1 MAEQK
6 RGGPRGHGPQGHGFQ
21 RPKDFRGTVS
31 KLLRYIGRYKAALVV
46 VFICLVIS
54 SVGSVMSSY
63 LLKPIIND
71 YILVGDFAGLLK
83 MLALLLGLFLL
94 SGLCSYAYARIM
106 VHISQRTVAQMRQD
120 LFDKLQDLP
129 LRYFD
134 THQSGDLMSR
144 FTNDMDTVSEMI
156 NSSFAS
162 VVSCA
167 LTFIGIVVMMLY
179 MNWVLTLITFAFL
192 VLMLLVVK
200 GVGGRSRVSF
210 QAQQQALG
218 AMNGYIEEMVEG
230 QKVIKVFN
238 HESKAIAQFSGLND
252 SYRDAATAAQTYS
265 GAMMPAMANL
275 SRIDYAVTC
284 CVGGLLAI
292 GGMFDVGSL
301 GAYLLYVKQ
310 VSQPISQISQQ
321 VNVLLAAV
329 AGAERI
335 FAVMEAEPE
344 VDEGKTVIVSGSGNQ
359 GITASVPVVEYAK
372 ELNVSRDQMVR
383 AVLLS
388 DLLTIHLKTGIG
400 RLSAYCGAVSA
411 GCSAGAAIAYLHGGG
426 FREIAHTL
434 VNSLA
439 IVSGMI
445 CDGAK
450 ASCAAKISAAVDA
463 GLVGYSMFRS
473 GQQFRGGDGIV
484 TKGVEETIRNI
495 GRLGRLGMRETDR
508 EIIRI
513 MTNQPASEE
522 AD

>member
-1 MAEQK
+1 MLSSD
-6 RGGPRGHGPQGHGFQ
+6 PRYGNYLKILQEELVPATGCTEPIAIAYGAAKA
-21 RPKDFRGTVS
+21 RE
-31 KLLRYIGRYKAALVV
+31 LLGVLPESVLVEASGNIIKNVKSVV
-46 VFICLVIS
+46 VPNTNSLKGIEAAAAAGIVAGQSDKILEVIS
-54 SVGSVMSSY
+54 EVTPAQRAEIRAYLADHPIVVKPAEGDKVFDILITLRAGNNHVRLRISDYHTHIVFIEKNGEVLFQSGEVLSDSARDMLTDRSCLSVEGVLDFASTCNLEDVRALIERQIDYNYAIAEEGMRHSWGANIGSV
-63 LLKPIIND
+63 LKEH
-71 YILVGDFAGLLK
+71 Y
-83 MLALLLGLFLL
+83 
-94 SGLCSYAYARIM
+94 
-106 VHISQRTVAQMRQD
+106 
-120 LFDKLQDLP
+120 
-129 LRYFD
+129 
-134 THQSGDLMSR
+134 
-144 FTNDMDTVSEMI
+144 
-156 NSSFAS
+156 
-162 VVSCA
+162 
-167 LTFIGIVVMMLY
+167 
-179 MNWVLTLITFAFL
+179 
-192 VLMLLVVK
+192 
-200 GVGGRSRVSF
+200 GVGIYSRARYMAAAGSD
-210 QAQQQALG
+210 ARMSG
-218 AMNGYIEEMVEG
+218 CEMP
-230 QKVIKVFN
+230 VI
-238 HESKAIAQFSGLND
+238 
-252 SYRDAATAAQTYS
+252 
-265 GAMMPAMANL
+265 
-275 SRIDYAVTC
+275 
-284 CVGGLLAI
+284 
-292 GGMFDVGSL
+292 
-301 GAYLLYVKQ
+301 
-310 VSQPISQISQQ
+310 
-321 VNVLLAAV
+321 
-329 AGAERI
+329 
-335 FAVMEAEPE
+335 
-344 VDEGKTVIVSGSGNQ
+344 IVSGSGNQ

>member
-1 MAEQK
+1 MLSSD
-6 RGGPRGHGPQGHGFQ
+6 PRYGNYLKILQEELVPATGCTEPIAIAYGAAKA
-21 RPKDFRGTVS
+21 RE
-31 KLLRYIGRYKAALVV
+31 LLGVLPESVLVEASGNIIKNVKSVV
-46 VFICLVIS
+46 VPNTDSLKGIEAAAAAGIVAGQSDKILEVIS
-54 SVGSVMSSY
+54 EVTPAQRAEIRAYLADHPIVVKPAEGDKVFDILITLRAENNHVKLRISDYHTHIVYIEKNGDVLFQSGEVLSDSARDMLTDRSCLSVEGVLDFASTCNLEDVRALIERQIDYNYAIAEEGMRHSWGANIGSV
-63 LLKPIIND
+63 LKEH
-71 YILVGDFAGLLK
+71 Y
-83 MLALLLGLFLL
+83 
-94 SGLCSYAYARIM
+94 
-106 VHISQRTVAQMRQD
+106 
-120 LFDKLQDLP
+120 
-129 LRYFD
+129 
-134 THQSGDLMSR
+134 
-144 FTNDMDTVSEMI
+144 
-156 NSSFAS
+156 
-162 VVSCA
+162 
-167 LTFIGIVVMMLY
+167 
-179 MNWVLTLITFAFL
+179 
-192 VLMLLVVK
+192 
-200 GVGGRSRVSF
+200 GVGIYSRARYMAAAGSD
-210 QAQQQALG
+210 ARMSG
-218 AMNGYIEEMVEG
+218 CEMP
-230 QKVIKVFN
+230 VI
-238 HESKAIAQFSGLND
+238 
-252 SYRDAATAAQTYS
+252 
-265 GAMMPAMANL
+265 
-275 SRIDYAVTC
+275 
-284 CVGGLLAI
+284 
-292 GGMFDVGSL
+292 
-301 GAYLLYVKQ
+301 
-310 VSQPISQISQQ
+310 
-321 VNVLLAAV
+321 
-329 AGAERI
+329 
-335 FAVMEAEPE
+335 
-344 VDEGKTVIVSGSGNQ
+344 IVSGSGNQ

>member
-1 MAEQK
+1 MLSSD
-6 RGGPRGHGPQGHGFQ
+6 PRYGNYLKILQEELVPATGCTEPIAIAYGAAKA
-21 RPKDFRGTVS
+21 RE
-31 KLLRYIGRYKAALVV
+31 LLGVLPESVLVEASGNIIKNVKSVV
-46 VFICLVIS
+46 VPNTNSLKGIEAAAAAGIVAGQSDKILEVIS
-54 SVGSVMSSY
+54 EVTPAQRAEIRVYLADHPIVVKPAEGDKVFDILITLRAGNNHVKLRISDYHTHIVYIEKNGEVLFQSGEVLSDSARDMLTDRSCLSVEGVLDFASTCNLEDVRALIERQIDYNYAIAEEGMRHRWGANIGSV
-63 LLKPIIND
+63 LKEH
-71 YILVGDFAGLLK
+71 Y
-83 MLALLLGLFLL
+83 
-94 SGLCSYAYARIM
+94 
-106 VHISQRTVAQMRQD
+106 
-120 LFDKLQDLP
+120 
-129 LRYFD
+129 
-134 THQSGDLMSR
+134 
-144 FTNDMDTVSEMI
+144 
-156 NSSFAS
+156 
-162 VVSCA
+162 
-167 LTFIGIVVMMLY
+167 
-179 MNWVLTLITFAFL
+179 
-192 VLMLLVVK
+192 
-200 GVGGRSRVSF
+200 GVGIYSRARYMAAAGSD
-210 QAQQQALG
+210 ARMSG
-218 AMNGYIEEMVEG
+218 CEMP
-230 QKVIKVFN
+230 VI
-238 HESKAIAQFSGLND
+238 
-252 SYRDAATAAQTYS
+252 
-265 GAMMPAMANL
+265 
-275 SRIDYAVTC
+275 
-284 CVGGLLAI
+284 
-292 GGMFDVGSL
+292 
-301 GAYLLYVKQ
+301 
-310 VSQPISQISQQ
+310 
-321 VNVLLAAV
+321 
-329 AGAERI
+329 
-335 FAVMEAEPE
+335 
-344 VDEGKTVIVSGSGNQ
+344 IVSGSGNQ

>member
-1 MAEQK
+1 MLSSD
-6 RGGPRGHGPQGHGFQ
+6 PRYGNYLKILQEELVPATGCTEPIAIAYGAAKA
-21 RPKDFRGTVS
+21 RE
-31 KLLRYIGRYKAALVV
+31 LLGVLPESVLVEASGNIIKNVKSVV
-46 VFICLVIS
+46 VPNTDGLKGIEAAAAAGIVAGQSDKILEVIS
-54 SVGSVMSSY
+54 EVTPAQRAEIRVYLADHPIVVKPAEGDKVFDILITLRAGNNHVKLRISDYHTHIVYIEKNGEVLFQSGEVLSDSARDMLTDRSCLSVEGVLDFASTCNLEDVRALIERQIDYNYAIAEEGMRHSWGANIGSV
-63 LLKPIIND
+63 LKEH
-71 YILVGDFAGLLK
+71 Y
-83 MLALLLGLFLL
+83 
-94 SGLCSYAYARIM
+94 
-106 VHISQRTVAQMRQD
+106 
-120 LFDKLQDLP
+120 
-129 LRYFD
+129 
-134 THQSGDLMSR
+134 
-144 FTNDMDTVSEMI
+144 
-156 NSSFAS
+156 
-162 VVSCA
+162 
-167 LTFIGIVVMMLY
+167 
-179 MNWVLTLITFAFL
+179 
-192 VLMLLVVK
+192 
-200 GVGGRSRVSF
+200 GVGIYSRARYMAAAGSD
-210 QAQQQALG
+210 ARMSG
-218 AMNGYIEEMVEG
+218 CEMP
-230 QKVIKVFN
+230 VI
-238 HESKAIAQFSGLND
+238 
-252 SYRDAATAAQTYS
+252 
-265 GAMMPAMANL
+265 
-275 SRIDYAVTC
+275 
-284 CVGGLLAI
+284 
-292 GGMFDVGSL
+292 
-301 GAYLLYVKQ
+301 
-310 VSQPISQISQQ
+310 
-321 VNVLLAAV
+321 
-329 AGAERI
+329 
-335 FAVMEAEPE
+335 
-344 VDEGKTVIVSGSGNQ
+344 IVSGSGNQ

>member
-1 MAEQK
+1 MLSSD
-6 RGGPRGHGPQGHGFQ
+6 PRYGNYLKILQEELVPATGCTEPIAIAYGAAKA
-21 RPKDFRGTVS
+21 RE
-31 KLLRYIGRYKAALVV
+31 LLGVLPESVLVEASGNIIKNVKSVV
-46 VFICLVIS
+46 VPNTNSLKGIEAAAAAGIVAGQSDKILEVIS
-54 SVGSVMSSY
+54 EVTPAQRAEIRVYPADHPIVVKPAEGDKVFDILITLRAGNDHVKLRISDYHTHIVYIEKNGEVLFQSGEVLSDSARDMLTDRSCLSVEGVLDFASTCNLEDVRALIERQIDYNYAIAEEGMRHSWGANIGSV
-63 LLKPIIND
+63 LKEH
-71 YILVGDFAGLLK
+71 Y
-83 MLALLLGLFLL
+83 
-94 SGLCSYAYARIM
+94 
-106 VHISQRTVAQMRQD
+106 
-120 LFDKLQDLP
+120 
-129 LRYFD
+129 
-134 THQSGDLMSR
+134 
-144 FTNDMDTVSEMI
+144 
-156 NSSFAS
+156 
-162 VVSCA
+162 
-167 LTFIGIVVMMLY
+167 
-179 MNWVLTLITFAFL
+179 
-192 VLMLLVVK
+192 
-200 GVGGRSRVSF
+200 GVGIYSRARYMAAAGSD
-210 QAQQQALG
+210 ARMSG
-218 AMNGYIEEMVEG
+218 CEMP
-230 QKVIKVFN
+230 VI
-238 HESKAIAQFSGLND
+238 
-252 SYRDAATAAQTYS
+252 
-265 GAMMPAMANL
+265 
-275 SRIDYAVTC
+275 
-284 CVGGLLAI
+284 
-292 GGMFDVGSL
+292 
-301 GAYLLYVKQ
+301 
-310 VSQPISQISQQ
+310 
-321 VNVLLAAV
+321 
-329 AGAERI
+329 
-335 FAVMEAEPE
+335 
-344 VDEGKTVIVSGSGNQ
+344 IVSGSGNQ

-513 MTNQPASEE
+513 MTNQPSSEE

>member
-1 MAEQK
+1 MLSSD
-6 RGGPRGHGPQGHGFQ
+6 PRYGNYLKILQEELVPATGCTEPIAIAYGAAKA
-21 RPKDFRGTVS
+21 RE
-31 KLLRYIGRYKAALVV
+31 LLGVLPESVLVEASGNIIKNVKSVV
-46 VFICLVIS
+46 VPNTDSLKGIEAAAAAGIVAGQSDKILEVIS
-54 SVGSVMSSY
+54 EVTPAQRAEIRAYLADHPIVVKPAEGDKVFDILITLRAGNNHVKLRISDYHTHIVYIEKNGEVLFQSGEVLSDSARDMLTDRSCLSVEGVLDFASTCNLEDVRALIERQIDYNYAIAEEGMRHSWGANIGSV
-63 LLKPIIND
+63 LKEH
-71 YILVGDFAGLLK
+71 Y
-83 MLALLLGLFLL
+83 
-94 SGLCSYAYARIM
+94 
-106 VHISQRTVAQMRQD
+106 
-120 LFDKLQDLP
+120 
-129 LRYFD
+129 
-134 THQSGDLMSR
+134 
-144 FTNDMDTVSEMI
+144 
-156 NSSFAS
+156 
-162 VVSCA
+162 
-167 LTFIGIVVMMLY
+167 
-179 MNWVLTLITFAFL
+179 
-192 VLMLLVVK
+192 
-200 GVGGRSRVSF
+200 GVGIYSRARYMAAAGSD
-210 QAQQQALG
+210 ARMSG
-218 AMNGYIEEMVEG
+218 CEMP
-230 QKVIKVFN
+230 VI
-238 HESKAIAQFSGLND
+238 
-252 SYRDAATAAQTYS
+252 
-265 GAMMPAMANL
+265 
-275 SRIDYAVTC
+275 
-284 CVGGLLAI
+284 
-292 GGMFDVGSL
+292 
-301 GAYLLYVKQ
+301 
-310 VSQPISQISQQ
+310 
-321 VNVLLAAV
+321 
-329 AGAERI
+329 
-335 FAVMEAEPE
+335 
-344 VDEGKTVIVSGSGNQ
+344 IVSGSGNQ

>member
-1 MAEQK
+1 MLSSD
-6 RGGPRGHGPQGHGFQ
+6 PRYGNYLKILQEELVPATGCTEPIAIAYGAAKA
-21 RPKDFRGTVS
+21 RE
-31 KLLRYIGRYKAALVV
+31 LLGVLPESVLVEASGNIIKNVKSVV
-46 VFICLVIS
+46 VPNTNSLKGIEAAASAGIVAGQSDKILEVIS
-54 SVGSVMSSY
+54 EVTPTQRAEIRVYLADHPIVVKPAEGDKVFDILITLRAGNNHVKLRISDYHTHIVYIEKNGEVLFQSGEVLSDSARDMLTDRSCLSVEGVLDFASTCNLEDVRALIERQIDYNYAIAEEGMRHSWGANIGSV
-63 LLKPIIND
+63 LKEH
-71 YILVGDFAGLLK
+71 Y
-83 MLALLLGLFLL
+83 
-94 SGLCSYAYARIM
+94 
-106 VHISQRTVAQMRQD
+106 
-120 LFDKLQDLP
+120 
-129 LRYFD
+129 
-134 THQSGDLMSR
+134 
-144 FTNDMDTVSEMI
+144 
-156 NSSFAS
+156 
-162 VVSCA
+162 
-167 LTFIGIVVMMLY
+167 
-179 MNWVLTLITFAFL
+179 
-192 VLMLLVVK
+192 
-200 GVGGRSRVSF
+200 GVGIYSRARYMAAAGSD
-210 QAQQQALG
+210 ARMSG
-218 AMNGYIEEMVEG
+218 CEMP
-230 QKVIKVFN
+230 VI
-238 HESKAIAQFSGLND
+238 
-252 SYRDAATAAQTYS
+252 
-265 GAMMPAMANL
+265 
-275 SRIDYAVTC
+275 
-284 CVGGLLAI
+284 
-292 GGMFDVGSL
+292 
-301 GAYLLYVKQ
+301 
-310 VSQPISQISQQ
+310 
-321 VNVLLAAV
+321 
-329 AGAERI
+329 
-335 FAVMEAEPE
+335 
-344 VDEGKTVIVSGSGNQ
+344 IVSGSGNQ

>member
-1 MAEQK
+1 MLSSD
-6 RGGPRGHGPQGHGFQ
+6 PRYGNYLKILQEELVPATGCTEPIAIAYGAAKA
-21 RPKDFRGTVS
+21 RE
-31 KLLRYIGRYKAALVV
+31 LLGVLPESALVEASGNIIKNVKSV
-46 VFICLVIS
+46 VVPNTDSLKGIEAAAAAGIVAGQSDKILEVIS
-54 SVGSVMSSY
+54 EVTPAQRAEIRVYLADHPIVVKPAEGDKVFDILITLRAGNNHVKLRISDYHTHIVYIEKNGEVLFQSGEVLSDSARDMLTDRSCLSVEGVLDFASTCNLEDVRALIERQIDYNYAIAEEGMRHSWGANIGSV
-63 LLKPIIND
+63 LKEH
-71 YILVGDFAGLLK
+71 Y
-83 MLALLLGLFLL
+83 
-94 SGLCSYAYARIM
+94 
-106 VHISQRTVAQMRQD
+106 
-120 LFDKLQDLP
+120 
-129 LRYFD
+129 
-134 THQSGDLMSR
+134 
-144 FTNDMDTVSEMI
+144 
-156 NSSFAS
+156 
-162 VVSCA
+162 
-167 LTFIGIVVMMLY
+167 
-179 MNWVLTLITFAFL
+179 
-192 VLMLLVVK
+192 
-200 GVGGRSRVSF
+200 GVGIYSRARYMAAAGSD
-210 QAQQQALG
+210 ARMSG
-218 AMNGYIEEMVEG
+218 CEMP
-230 QKVIKVFN
+230 VI
-238 HESKAIAQFSGLND
+238 
-252 SYRDAATAAQTYS
+252 
-265 GAMMPAMANL
+265 
-275 SRIDYAVTC
+275 
-284 CVGGLLAI
+284 
-292 GGMFDVGSL
+292 
-301 GAYLLYVKQ
+301 
-310 VSQPISQISQQ
+310 
-321 VNVLLAAV
+321 
-329 AGAERI
+329 
-335 FAVMEAEPE
+335 
-344 VDEGKTVIVSGSGNQ
+344 IVSGSGNQ

-372 ELNVSRDQMVR
+372 ELNVSHDQMVR

>member
-1 MAEQK
+1 MLSSD
-6 RGGPRGHGPQGHGFQ
+6 PRYGNYLKILQEELVPATGCTEPIAIAYGAAKA
-21 RPKDFRGTVS
+21 RE
-31 KLLRYIGRYKAALVV
+31 LLGVLPESVLVEASGNIIKNVKSVV
-46 VFICLVIS
+46 VPNTNSLKGIEAAAAAGIVAGQSDKTLEVIS
-54 SVGSVMSSY
+54 EVTPAQRAEIRVYLADHPIVVKPAEGDKVFDILITLRAGNNHVKLRISDYHTHIVYIEKNGEVLFQSGEVLSDSARDMLTDRSCLSVEGVLDFASTCNLEDVRALIERQIDYNYAIAEEGMRHSWGANIGSV
-63 LLKPIIND
+63 LKEH
-71 YILVGDFAGLLK
+71 Y
-83 MLALLLGLFLL
+83 
-94 SGLCSYAYARIM
+94 
-106 VHISQRTVAQMRQD
+106 
-120 LFDKLQDLP
+120 
-129 LRYFD
+129 
-134 THQSGDLMSR
+134 
-144 FTNDMDTVSEMI
+144 
-156 NSSFAS
+156 
-162 VVSCA
+162 
-167 LTFIGIVVMMLY
+167 
-179 MNWVLTLITFAFL
+179 
-192 VLMLLVVK
+192 
-200 GVGGRSRVSF
+200 GVGIYSRARYMAAAGSD
-210 QAQQQALG
+210 ARMSG
-218 AMNGYIEEMVEG
+218 CEMP
-230 QKVIKVFN
+230 VI
-238 HESKAIAQFSGLND
+238 
-252 SYRDAATAAQTYS
+252 
-265 GAMMPAMANL
+265 
-275 SRIDYAVTC
+275 
-284 CVGGLLAI
+284 
-292 GGMFDVGSL
+292 
-301 GAYLLYVKQ
+301 
-310 VSQPISQISQQ
+310 
-321 VNVLLAAV
+321 
-329 AGAERI
+329 
-335 FAVMEAEPE
+335 
-344 VDEGKTVIVSGSGNQ
+344 IVSGSGNQ

>member
-1 MAEQK
+1 MLSSD
-6 RGGPRGHGPQGHGFQ
+6 PRYGNYLKILQEELVPATGCTEPIAIAYGAAKA
-21 RPKDFRGTVS
+21 RE
-31 KLLRYIGRYKAALVV
+31 LLGVLPESVLVEASGNIIKNVKSVV
-46 VFICLVIS
+46 VPNTNSLKGIEAAAAAGIVAGQSDKILEVIS
-54 SVGSVMSSY
+54 EVTPAQRAEIRTYLADRPIVVKPAEGDKVFDILITLRAGNNHVKLRISDYHTHIVYIEKNGEVLFQSGEVLSDSARDMLTDRSCLSVEGVLDFASTCNLEDVRTLIERQIDYNYAIAEEGMRHSWGANIGSV
-63 LLKPIIND
+63 LKEH
-71 YILVGDFAGLLK
+71 Y
-83 MLALLLGLFLL
+83 
-94 SGLCSYAYARIM
+94 
-106 VHISQRTVAQMRQD
+106 
-120 LFDKLQDLP
+120 
-129 LRYFD
+129 
-134 THQSGDLMSR
+134 
-144 FTNDMDTVSEMI
+144 
-156 NSSFAS
+156 
-162 VVSCA
+162 
-167 LTFIGIVVMMLY
+167 
-179 MNWVLTLITFAFL
+179 
-192 VLMLLVVK
+192 
-200 GVGGRSRVSF
+200 GVGIYSRARYMAAAGSD
-210 QAQQQALG
+210 ARMSG
-218 AMNGYIEEMVEG
+218 CEMP
-230 QKVIKVFN
+230 VI
-238 HESKAIAQFSGLND
+238 
-252 SYRDAATAAQTYS
+252 
-265 GAMMPAMANL
+265 
-275 SRIDYAVTC
+275 
-284 CVGGLLAI
+284 
-292 GGMFDVGSL
+292 
-301 GAYLLYVKQ
+301 
-310 VSQPISQISQQ
+310 
-321 VNVLLAAV
+321 
-329 AGAERI
+329 
-335 FAVMEAEPE
+335 
-344 VDEGKTVIVSGSGNQ
+344 IVSGSGNQ

>member
-1 MAEQK
+1 MLSSD
-6 RGGPRGHGPQGHGFQ
+6 PRYSNYLKILQEELVPATGCTEPIAIAYGAAKA
-21 RPKDFRGTVS
+21 RE
-31 KLLRYIGRYKAALVV
+31 LLGVLPESVLVEASGNIIKNVKSVV
-46 VFICLVIS
+46 VPNTDSLKGIEAAAAAGIVAGQSDKILEVIS
-54 SVGSVMSSY
+54 EVTPAQRAEIRVYLADHPIVVKPAEGDKVFDILITLRAGNNHVKLRISDYHTHIVYIEKNGEVLFQSGEVLSDSARDMLTDRSCLSVEGVLDFASTCNLEDVRALIERQIDYNYAIAEEGMRHSWGANIGSV
-63 LLKPIIND
+63 LKEH
-71 YILVGDFAGLLK
+71 Y
-83 MLALLLGLFLL
+83 
-94 SGLCSYAYARIM
+94 
-106 VHISQRTVAQMRQD
+106 
-120 LFDKLQDLP
+120 
-129 LRYFD
+129 
-134 THQSGDLMSR
+134 
-144 FTNDMDTVSEMI
+144 
-156 NSSFAS
+156 
-162 VVSCA
+162 
-167 LTFIGIVVMMLY
+167 
-179 MNWVLTLITFAFL
+179 
-192 VLMLLVVK
+192 
-200 GVGGRSRVSF
+200 GVGICSRARYMAAAGSD
-210 QAQQQALG
+210 ARMSG
-218 AMNGYIEEMVEG
+218 CEMP
-230 QKVIKVFN
+230 VI
-238 HESKAIAQFSGLND
+238 
-252 SYRDAATAAQTYS
+252 
-265 GAMMPAMANL
+265 
-275 SRIDYAVTC
+275 
-284 CVGGLLAI
+284 
-292 GGMFDVGSL
+292 
-301 GAYLLYVKQ
+301 
-310 VSQPISQISQQ
+310 
-321 VNVLLAAV
+321 
-329 AGAERI
+329 
-335 FAVMEAEPE
+335 
-344 VDEGKTVIVSGSGNQ
+344 IVSGSGNQ

>member
-1 MAEQK
+1 MLSSD
-6 RGGPRGHGPQGHGFQ
+6 PRYGNYLKILQEELVPATGCTEPIAIAYGAAKA
-21 RPKDFRGTVS
+21 RE
-31 KLLRYIGRYKAALVV
+31 LLGVLPESVLVEASGNIIKNVKSVV
-46 VFICLVIS
+46 VPNTNSLKGIEAAAAAGIVAGQSDKILEVIS
-54 SVGSVMSSY
+54 EVTPAQRAEIRAYLADHPIVVKPAEGDKVFDILITLHAGNNHVKLRISDYHTHIVYIEKNGEVLFQSGEVLSDSARDMLTDRSCLSVEGVLDFASTCNLEDVRALIERQIDYNYAIAEEGMRHSWGANIGSV
-63 LLKPIIND
+63 LKEH
-71 YILVGDFAGLLK
+71 Y
-83 MLALLLGLFLL
+83 
-94 SGLCSYAYARIM
+94 
-106 VHISQRTVAQMRQD
+106 
-120 LFDKLQDLP
+120 
-129 LRYFD
+129 
-134 THQSGDLMSR
+134 
-144 FTNDMDTVSEMI
+144 
-156 NSSFAS
+156 
-162 VVSCA
+162 
-167 LTFIGIVVMMLY
+167 
-179 MNWVLTLITFAFL
+179 
-192 VLMLLVVK
+192 
-200 GVGGRSRVSF
+200 GVGIYSR
-210 QAQQQALG
+210 ARY
-218 AMNGYIEEMVEG
+218 M
-230 QKVIKVFN
+230 
-238 HESKAIAQFSGLND
+238 
-252 SYRDAATAAQTYS
+252 AATGSDARMS
-265 GAMMPAMANL
+265 GCEMPV
-275 SRIDYAVTC
+275 I
-284 CVGGLLAI
+284 
-292 GGMFDVGSL
+292 
-301 GAYLLYVKQ
+301 
-310 VSQPISQISQQ
+310 
-321 VNVLLAAV
+321 
-329 AGAERI
+329 
-335 FAVMEAEPE
+335 
-344 VDEGKTVIVSGSGNQ
+344 IVSGSGNQ

>member
-1 MAEQK
+1 MLSSD
-6 RGGPRGHGPQGHGFQ
+6 PRYGNYLKILQEELVPATGCTEPIAIAYGAAKA
-21 RPKDFRGTVS
+21 RE
-31 KLLRYIGRYKAALVV
+31 LLGVLPESVLVEASGNIIKNVKSVV
-46 VFICLVIS
+46 VPNTNSLKGIEAAAAAGIVAGQSDKILEVIS
-54 SVGSVMSSY
+54 EVTPAQRAEIRVYLADHPIAVKPAEGDKVFDILITLRAGNNHVKLRISDYHTHIVYIEKNGEVLFQSGEVLSDSARDMLTDRSCLSVEGVLDFASTCNLEDVRALIERQIDYNYAIAEEGMRHSWGANIGSV
-63 LLKPIIND
+63 LKEH
-71 YILVGDFAGLLK
+71 Y
-83 MLALLLGLFLL
+83 
-94 SGLCSYAYARIM
+94 
-106 VHISQRTVAQMRQD
+106 
-120 LFDKLQDLP
+120 
-129 LRYFD
+129 
-134 THQSGDLMSR
+134 
-144 FTNDMDTVSEMI
+144 
-156 NSSFAS
+156 
-162 VVSCA
+162 
-167 LTFIGIVVMMLY
+167 
-179 MNWVLTLITFAFL
+179 
-192 VLMLLVVK
+192 
-200 GVGGRSRVSF
+200 GVGIYSRARYMAAAGSD
-210 QAQQQALG
+210 ARMSG
-218 AMNGYIEEMVEG
+218 CEMP
-230 QKVIKVFN
+230 VI
-238 HESKAIAQFSGLND
+238 
-252 SYRDAATAAQTYS
+252 
-265 GAMMPAMANL
+265 
-275 SRIDYAVTC
+275 
-284 CVGGLLAI
+284 
-292 GGMFDVGSL
+292 
-301 GAYLLYVKQ
+301 
-310 VSQPISQISQQ
+310 
-321 VNVLLAAV
+321 
-329 AGAERI
+329 
-335 FAVMEAEPE
+335 
-344 VDEGKTVIVSGSGNQ
+344 IVSGSGNQ

>member
-1 MAEQK
+1 MLSSD
-6 RGGPRGHGPQGHGFQ
+6 PRYGNYLKILQEELVPATGCTEPIAIAYGAAKA
-21 RPKDFRGTVS
+21 RE
-31 KLLRYIGRYKAALVV
+31 LLGVLPESVLVEASGNIIKNVKSVV
-46 VFICLVIS
+46 VPNTNSLKGIEAAAAAGIVAGQSDKILEVIS
-54 SVGSVMSSY
+54 EVTPAQRAEIRAYLADHPIVVKPAEGDKVFDILITLRAGNNHVKLRISDYHTHIVYIEKNGEVLFQSGEVLSDSARDMLTDRSCLSVEGVLDFASTCNLEDVRALIERQIDYNYAIAEEGMRHSWGANIGSV
-63 LLKPIIND
+63 LKEH
-71 YILVGDFAGLLK
+71 Y
-83 MLALLLGLFLL
+83 
-94 SGLCSYAYARIM
+94 
-106 VHISQRTVAQMRQD
+106 
-120 LFDKLQDLP
+120 
-129 LRYFD
+129 
-134 THQSGDLMSR
+134 
-144 FTNDMDTVSEMI
+144 
-156 NSSFAS
+156 
-162 VVSCA
+162 
-167 LTFIGIVVMMLY
+167 
-179 MNWVLTLITFAFL
+179 
-192 VLMLLVVK
+192 
-200 GVGGRSRVSF
+200 GVGIYSRTRYMAAAGSD
-210 QAQQQALG
+210 ARMSG
-218 AMNGYIEEMVEG
+218 CEMP
-230 QKVIKVFN
+230 VI
-238 HESKAIAQFSGLND
+238 
-252 SYRDAATAAQTYS
+252 
-265 GAMMPAMANL
+265 
-275 SRIDYAVTC
+275 
-284 CVGGLLAI
+284 
-292 GGMFDVGSL
+292 
-301 GAYLLYVKQ
+301 
-310 VSQPISQISQQ
+310 
-321 VNVLLAAV
+321 
-329 AGAERI
+329 
-335 FAVMEAEPE
+335 
-344 VDEGKTVIVSGSGNQ
+344 IVSGSGNQ

>member
-1 MAEQK
+1 MLSSD
-6 RGGPRGHGPQGHGFQ
+6 PRYGNYLKILQEELVPATGCTEPIAIAYGAAKA
-21 RPKDFRGTVS
+21 RE
-31 KLLRYIGRYKAALVV
+31 LLGVLPESVLVEASGNIIKNVKSVV
-46 VFICLVIS
+46 VPNTNSLKGIEAAAAAGIVAGQSDKILEVIS
-54 SVGSVMSSY
+54 EVTPAQRAEIRVYLADHPIVVKPAEGDKVFDILITLRARNNHVKLRISDYHTHIVYIEKNGEVLFQSGEVLSDSARDMLTDRSCLSVEGVLDFASTCNLEDVRALIERQIDYNYAIAEEGMRHSWGANIGSV
-63 LLKPIIND
+63 LKEH
-71 YILVGDFAGLLK
+71 Y
-83 MLALLLGLFLL
+83 
-94 SGLCSYAYARIM
+94 
-106 VHISQRTVAQMRQD
+106 
-120 LFDKLQDLP
+120 
-129 LRYFD
+129 
-134 THQSGDLMSR
+134 
-144 FTNDMDTVSEMI
+144 
-156 NSSFAS
+156 
-162 VVSCA
+162 
-167 LTFIGIVVMMLY
+167 
-179 MNWVLTLITFAFL
+179 
-192 VLMLLVVK
+192 
-200 GVGGRSRVSF
+200 GVGIYSRARYMAAAGSD
-210 QAQQQALG
+210 ARMSG
-218 AMNGYIEEMVEG
+218 CEMP
-230 QKVIKVFN
+230 VI
-238 HESKAIAQFSGLND
+238 
-252 SYRDAATAAQTYS
+252 
-265 GAMMPAMANL
+265 
-275 SRIDYAVTC
+275 
-284 CVGGLLAI
+284 
-292 GGMFDVGSL
+292 
-301 GAYLLYVKQ
+301 
-310 VSQPISQISQQ
+310 
-321 VNVLLAAV
+321 
-329 AGAERI
+329 
-335 FAVMEAEPE
+335 
-344 VDEGKTVIVSGSGNQ
+344 IVSGSGNQ

>member
-1 MAEQK
+1 MLSSDPRYGNYLKILQEELVPATGCTEPIAIAYGAAKARELLGVLPESVLVEASGNIIKNVKSVVVPNTNSLKGIEAAAAAGIVAGQSDKILEVISEVTPAQRAEIRAYLADHPIVVK
-6 RGGPRGHGPQGHGFQ
+6 PAEGDKVFDILITLHAGNNHVKLRISDYHTHIVYIEKNGEVLFQ
-21 RPKDFRGTVS
+21 RGEVLSDSARDMLTDRSCLSVEGVLDFASTCNLEDVR
-31 KLLRYIGRYKAALVV
+31 AL
-46 VFICLVIS
+46 IERQIDYNYAIAEEGMRHS
-54 SVGSVMSSY
+54 WGANIGSV
-63 LLKPIIND
+63 LKEH
-71 YILVGDFAGLLK
+71 Y
-83 MLALLLGLFLL
+83 
-94 SGLCSYAYARIM
+94 
-106 VHISQRTVAQMRQD
+106 
-120 LFDKLQDLP
+120 
-129 LRYFD
+129 
-134 THQSGDLMSR
+134 
-144 FTNDMDTVSEMI
+144 
-156 NSSFAS
+156 
-162 VVSCA
+162 
-167 LTFIGIVVMMLY
+167 
-179 MNWVLTLITFAFL
+179 
-192 VLMLLVVK
+192 
-200 GVGGRSRVSF
+200 GVGIYSRARYMAAAGSD
-210 QAQQQALG
+210 ARMSG
-218 AMNGYIEEMVEG
+218 CEMP
-230 QKVIKVFN
+230 VI
-238 HESKAIAQFSGLND
+238 
-252 SYRDAATAAQTYS
+252 
-265 GAMMPAMANL
+265 
-275 SRIDYAVTC
+275 
-284 CVGGLLAI
+284 
-292 GGMFDVGSL
+292 
-301 GAYLLYVKQ
+301 
-310 VSQPISQISQQ
+310 
-321 VNVLLAAV
+321 
-329 AGAERI
+329 
-335 FAVMEAEPE
+335 
-344 VDEGKTVIVSGSGNQ
+344 IVSGSGNQ